1 MSNLQGF
8 CALLLVAALAVSR
21 APAQPVSGVIK
32 GVLTDDSGGVIP
44 GASVSLTG
52 HGGTITVQTQA
63 DGSYTFTGLASGQ
76 YTVQVTYP
84 GFTPFQK
91 VVTVNPGSTIQVAVQ
106 LALSTEKQ
114 EVTVQ
119 AEGGPHVSVQ
129 PDNNAT
135 ALVIKGEDLAALPDD
150 PDDLSDALQA
160 LAGPAAGP
168 NGGQIYIDGFSGGNL
183 PPKDSIREIRINQNP
198 FSAEYDRLGF
208 GRIEIL
214 TKPGSDSF
222 RGSLFLNDSDSIF
235 NSRNPFSINKPDYSN
250 RMFGGNIGGPI
261 NKRASFFLDFNR
273 RQVTGNAIVNA
284 IYLDPNTLVPSPL
297 QESVVTPNT
306 RTTIA
311 PRLDYQL
318 SANHTLV
325 ARFEYGWN
333 DQDNNG
339 VGGYR
344 LPPPYAQ
351 TGYNSTGDYQNLML
365 TETAVVNPSTIN
377 ETRFQ
382 YTRTY
387 AASAGNLLPTI
398 YVSGAFTAG
407 GADEGNN
414 YDTKQHFE
422 LQNNTSISHGT
433 HTIRWGL
440 RARRES
446 DRNMSPNGFGGAYY
460 FDGGIAPELDS
471 NNQIVLDAN
480 GDPITEQILGIE
492 QYRRTLLFQQMGF
505 SPAMIQQYGGGAT
518 QFTIDAGN
526 PYASISQY
534 DAALFAQDDWRLRP
548 NLTLSYGLRYEIQ
561 NNISDHRDF
570 APRLGVAWAPGSSKD
585 GRQKTVIRGGFGIF
599 YDRVPDSIIE
609 NAFLL
614 NGTNQLAYT
623 VTDPLTFPNVPPLS
637 SLTLQQNSIY
647 RLDPDLR
654 SDYSLQSAIGVERQL
669 PRNTTMAITY
679 TNTRALHLEQTVPI
693 NTPLPGT
700 YIPGEPGS
708 GVLPYGNAGNLFEY
722 ESGGLMK
729 QNLIMANF
737 NTRFSNN
744 VSLFG
749 NYSYNRAN
757 ALPTTPS
764 DPYDFLLDWGR
775 SSLERRNRF
784 QLVGS
789 VGAPL
794 GLQLSPFLILQSG
807 APYDVELGRDLYGD
821 TLKNARPGF
830 ATGPGPDV
838 AVTPLGDFNTNPVPG
853 SAVDLVPYNY
863 LTSAGL
869 ISFNLR
875 VARTFGFG
883 APRGGNSMAA
893 ASGGAPAGPGGMG
906 GGGRGGFGGGPGGG
920 GGRGPGGGG
929 GMRMGGGGGGRGGPF
944 GMMGSS
950 TSSEHRYSLTFSVM
964 FTNILN
970 HVNPGGYVG
979 NLNSPQFGQPTG
991 VNTAFGGGGFGGAG
1005 ATADNRRIELQ
1016 TRFSF

>member
-1 MSNLQGF
+1 MLNLRVF
-8 CALLLVAALAVSR
+8 CSLLLAAALAVSS
-21 APAQPVSGVIK
+21 APAQPTTGAIK

-44 GASVSLTG
+44 AASVSLAG
-52 HGGTITVQTQA
+52 NGGTKTAQTQA
-63 DGSYTFTGLASGQ
+63 DGSYAFNGLAPGQ

-84 GFTPFQK
+84 GFAPFQK
-91 VVTVNPGSTIQVAVQ
+91 AVTVNPGSTVQVPVQ
-106 LALSTEKQ
+106 LAVSTEKQ
-114 EVTVQ
+114 VVTVQ
-119 AEGGPHVSVQ
+119 AEGGPTVSVQ

-135 ALVIKGEDLAALPDD
+135 ALVIKGEDLEALPDD

-168 NGGQIYIDGFSGGNL
+168 NGGQIYIDGFSGGQL
-183 PPKDSIREIRINQNP
+183 PPKESIREIRINQNP

-214 TKPGSDSF
+214 TKPGSDTL
-222 RGSLFLNDSDSIF
+222 RGALFLDEGNSVF
-235 NSRNPFSINKPDYSN
+235 NSRNPFSTNKPDYSN
-250 RMFGGNIGGPI
+250 LMYGGNIGGPI

-273 RQVTGNAIVNA
+273 RQVTGNALVNA
-284 IYLDPNTLVPSPL
+284 IYLNPNTLVTSPL
-297 QESVVTPNT
+297 QQAVVTPNT

-318 SANHTLV
+318 STNHTLV
-325 ARFEYGWN
+325 ARFEDGWN
-333 DQDNNG
+333 NQNNNG
-339 VGGYR
+339 IGGYR

-365 TETAVVNPSTIN
+365 TETAVVNASTIN

-387 AASAGNLLPTI
+387 AASVGNLLPTV

-407 GADEGNN
+407 GADEGDN

-422 LQNNTSISHGT
+422 LQNNTSISHGK
-433 HTIRWGL
+433 HTIRWGV
-440 RARRES
+440 RIRRES

-471 NNQIVLDAN
+471 NNQILLDAN
-480 GDPITEQILGIE
+480 GNPVTEQILGIE
-492 QYRRTLLFQQMGF
+492 QYRRTLLFQQLGF

-518 QFTIDAGN
+518 QFIIDVGN
-526 PYASISQY
+526 PYASVSQY
-534 DAALFAQDDWRLRP
+534 DAAPWVQDDWRLRP

-570 APRLGVAWAPGSSKD
+570 APRLGVAWAPGSSKN
-585 GRQKTVIRGGFGIF
+585 GRQQTVIRGGFGIF
-599 YDRVPDSIIE
+599 YDRVPDTVVE
-609 NAFLL
+609 NTYLL

-637 SLTLQQNSIY
+637 SLTPEQNSIY
-647 RLDPDLR
+647 RLDPNLR

-669 PRNTTMAITY
+669 PRNTTMALTY

-700 YIPGEPGS
+700 YIQGEPGS
-708 GVLPYGNAGNLFEY
+708 GVLPYGNEGNLFEY

-737 NTRFSNN
+737 NTRFSKN

-775 SSLERRNRF
+775 SPLERRHRF

-794 GLQLSPFLILQSG
+794 GLQLSPFVILQSG

-821 TLKNARPGF
+821 TLKNARPAF

-838 AVTPLGDFNTNPVPG
+838 VVTPLGDFNSNPVPG
-853 SAVDLVPYNY
+853 SAANLVPYDY

-883 APRGGNSMAA
+883 LPRGGNSMAA
-893 ASGGAPAGPGGMG
+893 AGGNQGGMGG
-906 GGGRGGFGGGPGGG
+906 GGGRGGFGGG

-929 GMRMGGGGGGRGGPF
+929 GGMRMGGGGGRGGPF
-944 GMMGSS
+944 GMMGN
-950 TSSEHRYSLTFSVM
+950 TASSEHRYTLTFSVM

-979 NLNSPQFGQPTG
+979 ALNSPQFGQPTG
-991 VNTAFGGGGFGGAG
+991 VNTAFGGGGFGTAG
-1005 ATADNRRIELQ
+1005 TTADNRRIQLQ
-1016 TRFSF
+1016 TRFTF